1 MQVYNQS
8 DLLEL
13 FDLPCAACE
22 SHSVRDQLRKLGWS
36 PDTTDAQLL
45 AALPA
50 DPQQQH
56 ACRMHL
62 LGLAASSDDWHTGM
76 DSAFARHTA
85 RVFHKEVRASPRPM
99 EGSALAAFEAAGQ
112 MQSHNACSLSAASAC
127 LTGGRFRN
135 RESESRPQVPPWA
148 SRKAGMSPGEAD
160 AGQSL
165 RTGSSLT
172 PPPVSHSGFPD
183 SCSAARAFRKRRRRL
198 AFCVLLR
205 VQ

>member
-99 EGSALAAFEAAGQ
+99 EGSALAAFEAGDLELHLPRLFCSCGRAG
-112 MQSHNACSLSAASAC
+112 STAACALLVWCRPPSA
-127 LTGGRFRN
+127 R
-135 RESESRPQVPPWA
+135 RP
-148 SRKAGMSPGEAD
+148 
-160 AGQSL
+160 
-165 RTGSSLT
+165 
-172 PPPVSHSGFPD
+172 
-183 SCSAARAFRKRRRRL
+183 
-198 AFCVLLR
+198 
-205 VQ
+205 